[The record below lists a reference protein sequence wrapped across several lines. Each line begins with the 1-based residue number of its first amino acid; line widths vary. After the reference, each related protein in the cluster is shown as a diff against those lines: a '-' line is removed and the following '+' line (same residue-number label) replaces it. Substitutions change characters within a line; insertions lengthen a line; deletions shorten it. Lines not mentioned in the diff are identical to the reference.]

1 QSGLYVSVGE
11 SLIHHVGIHFELG
24 GTRGQLAFAIRGVPS
39 AVVAE
44 DPASGQGVPGLGG
57 SKERVV
63 RPADFGIET
72 ALTRRS
78 RTATVGRARVATAR
92 TARAARAIAGVAPN
106 ADARDG
112 STSSLLAAVFRTQ
125 TAAVFIAGTL
135 QVAEALDR
143 IAIRGC
149 GAAARGQT
157 VERLALAILVAGFRT
172 QAADAGEIAGTAF
185 FTALQKVGF

>member
-1 QSGLYVSVGE
+1 ATQRNLLQLHPIEQLSERTDAGWNREAIVVSAVVTDGDDQPIDLDIECRAIDLTPIKSKRDGSLCQSGLYVSVGE
-11 SLIHHVGIHFELG
+11 SLIYHVGIHFELG

-44 DPASGQGVPGLGG
+44 DPTSGQGVPGLGG
-57 SKERVV
+57 AKERVV

-106 ADARDG
+106 AD
-112 STSSLLAAVFRTQ
+112 
-125 TAAVFIAGTL
+125 
-135 QVAEALDR
+135 
-143 IAIRGC
+143 
-149 GAAARGQT
+149 
-157 VERLALAILVAGFRT
+157 
-172 QAADAGEIAGTAF
+172 
-185 FTALQKVGF
+185 